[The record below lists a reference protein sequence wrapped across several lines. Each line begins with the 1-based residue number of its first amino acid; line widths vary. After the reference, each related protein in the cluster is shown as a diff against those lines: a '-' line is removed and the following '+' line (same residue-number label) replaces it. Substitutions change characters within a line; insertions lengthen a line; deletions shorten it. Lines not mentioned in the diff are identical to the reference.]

1 MKTLQVNLNE
11 RLVVLQRGLPTLA
24 LSPGRHTLWG
34 WNIAELRFCTDELLF
49 TAGPEVRAVMPSEWF
64 EEVRL
69 TAHERAILYRDDL
82 PVRYL
87 RPGVHRYWTVDEGTR
102 LRRFD
107 VNEAVP
113 SLSAEELRI
122 IAAGDLLEVT
132 VSLNER
138 GLLLQNGRYQ
148 ASLQPGQFRFWQTS
162 ELRTQVHLIDMRRR
176 NLTLAG
182 QELMTKD
189 KVTLRLT
196 VSVEYAVADER
207 RVWEQ
212 LSNIEASVYQAAQ
225 LALRDYVSVVTLD
238 HLLEGRSELSNYLES
253 TVSGRLG
260 DVGLRLASIGL
271 KDVILPGEMKAL
283 LNRVIEAEKEAAA
296 NVIFRREEVAATR
309 SLANTAK
316 LMAEQ
321 PILLRLKELD
331 ALRDIAER
339 IQEVRV
345 VVGADGLNALLPA
358 NLLGQSNAS
367 RSKTQAPQ

>member
-1 MKTLQVNLNE
+1 
-11 RLVVLQRGLPTLA
+11 
-24 LSPGRHTLWG
+24 
-34 WNIAELRFCTDELLF
+34 
-49 TAGPEVRAVMPSEWF
+49 
-64 EEVRL
+64 
-69 TAHERAILYRDDL
+69 
-82 PVRYL
+82 
-87 RPGVHRYWTVDEGTR
+87 
-102 LRRFD
+102 

-296 NVIFRREEVAATR
+296 NVILRREEVAATR